1 MAKSLGLPQ
10 TKGQFQLKGLVTGM
24 QREKAFQAKQTR
36 SQRNMN
42 ILNFGVETAPDS
54 SVFVT
59 IQGMERDK
67 VYFSKRSQVKGQKGE
82 VKSVDW
88 NSRHDNQGEGFQL
101 IGIGVGLDKDE
112 TGKNIINTFTEYD
125 AAEEVYQKLED
136 EQPVFI
142 RGEIEFSHFKN
153 NKDEVV
159 RNRRFAIK
167 NIYNSKAV
175 DFEADDFTETSDFK
189 QRIIFMNIEKAD
201 DKNDPHFILEAKLI
215 TYNTVEQAEFVIRNV
230 SLANQFKR
238 TLKPY
243 TAIDVWGKIFN
254 KVDTEEE
261 VEATASVWGEED
273 SFKTINKSYIR
284 ELVIVGADPETID
297 TETYSEEIIQEA
309 LDKMNAQGQVEK
321 PKESKPANDSWG
333 EKNIDIKDDNLPW

>member
-24 QREKAFQAKQTR
+24 QREKAFQNKKTR
-36 SQRNMN
+36 SNKDMN

-59 IQGMERDK
+59 LQGMERDK

-88 NSRHDNQGEGFQL
+88 NSRHENQGEGFQL

-112 TGKNIINTFTEYD
+112 TGKNIIKTLTEYD
-125 AAEEVYQKLED
+125 AADEVYQKLED

-153 NKDEVV
+153 NKDEVI
-159 RNRRFAIK
+159 RNRKFAVK

-175 DFEADDFTETSDFK
+175 DFESDEFAETSDFK
-189 QRIIFMNIEKAD
+189 QRIIFMNIERAD
-201 DKNDPHFILEAKLI
+201 DKNDPHFILEAKII

-230 SLANQFKR
+230 SLASQFKKS
-238 TLKPY
+238 LKPY

-261 VEATASVWGEED
+261 SETVASVWGEED

-297 TETYSEEIIQEA
+297 TETYSEQIIQEA

-321 PKESKPANDSWG
+321 PNKLDNDSWG
-333 EKNIDIKDDNLPW
+333 EKTKVDISEDELPW